1 MSSPLAIGAVSAV
14 LRNLLDNGLI
24 EAGPAVGGTVNVSAV
39 APDTIDLTSAEE
51 LPRLNLFLHQVTP
64 NAAWR
69 NRALPSR
76 SSSSGERLTNA
87 PLALDLHYLLTA
99 YARVDCQAEIL
110 LGYGMHLL
118 HERSVLDRAAVQRA
132 LNPNPLDI
140 AMLPPAFQALAA
152 ADLADQAELIKIT
165 PAVMGPEEMS
175 RLWAAIQSHY
185 RPTAAYVVSVVL
197 IEATKPAVSP
207 LPVLSRGIVD
217 PVTKRD
223 RGVVVNPD
231 MLPPLP
237 TLFAAT
243 PQLKQAGARLGEP
256 VVLTGIR
263 LSGSNYQ
270 VRLAHPLFPVAVE
283 LIPGAP
289 NIDGT
294 ELTVTLPNDATAQAA
309 LAPGQWSLTLR
320 FLPTGEANER
330 ETNAIALI
338 IAPALVIAADAPLSL
353 PAATVLRKTAPLR
366 VTATLFSR
374 PQVQP
379 RQRASL
385 VLGTVEASANPRSAA
400 TDPLVFD
407 FTPTLPAGA
416 YPARLRVDGVDS
428 LLLDLSGDAP
438 AFDAS
443 QTLSVP
449 P

>member
-1 MSSPLAIGAVSAV
+1 
-14 LRNLLDNGLI
+14 
-24 EAGPAVGGTVNVSAV
+24 
-39 APDTIDLTSAEE
+39 
-51 LPRLNLFLHQVTP
+51 
-64 NAAWR
+64 
-69 NRALPSR
+69 
-76 SSSSGERLTNA
+76 
-87 PLALDLHYLLTA
+87 
-99 YARVDCQAEIL
+99 
-110 LGYGMHLL
+110 
-118 HERSVLDRAAVQRA
+118 
-132 LNPNPLDI
+132 
-140 AMLPPAFQALAA
+140 
-152 ADLADQAELIKIT
+152 
-165 PAVMGPEEMS
+165 
-175 RLWAAIQSHY
+175 
-185 RPTAAYVVSVVL
+185 VVSVVL

-223 RGVVVNPD
+223 RGVVVNAD

-243 PQLKQAGARLGEP
+243 PQKKQAGARLGEP

-263 LSGSNYQ
+263 LSGSNFH

-283 LIPGAP
+283 LVPGAP
-289 NIDGT
+289 NDDGT
-294 ELTVTLPNDATAQAA
+294 EITVTLPNDAAAQAA

-320 FLPTGEANER
+320 FLPAGEANAR

-385 VLGTVEASANPRSAA
+385 VLGTVEAAANPRSAA

-407 FTPTLPAGA
+407 FVPTLPAGT
-416 YPARLRVDGVDS
+416 YPARLRIDGVDS

-438 AFDAS
+438 AFDAT

>member
-14 LRNLLDNGLI
+14 LRNLLDNGMI

-39 APDTIDLTSAEE
+39 APDTIDLTGAEE
-51 LPRLNLFLHQVTP
+51 LPRLNLFLYQVTP
-64 NAAWR
+64 NPVWR

-76 SSSSGERLTNA
+76 SASSGERLTNA

-118 HERSVLDRAAVQRA
+118 HERPVLDRAAVQRA

-165 PAVMGPEEMS
+165 PSVMGPEEMS

-185 RPTAAYVVSVVL
+185 RPSAAYVVSVVL
-197 IEATKPAVSP
+197 IEAIKPAVSP

-243 PQLKQAGARLGEP
+243 PQLKQAGVRLGEP

-263 LSGSNYQ
+263 LSGSNHR
-270 VRLAHPLFPVAVE
+270 VRLAHPLFPVALE
-283 LIPGAP
+283 LVPDAP
-289 NIDGT
+289 NTDGT
-294 ELTVTLPNDATAQAA
+294 ELTLTLPNDAAAQAS

-320 FLPTGEANER
+320 FLPAGEVNER

-338 IAPALVIAADAPLSL
+338 IAPAPVITADASLSL

-385 VLGTVEASANPRSAA
+385 VLGTTEAAANPRAAA

-407 FTPTLPAGA
+407 LPSTLPAGA
-416 YPARLRVDGVDS
+416 YPVRLRVDGVDS

-443 QTLSVP
+443 QSLSVP
-449 P
+449 T